1 MYPIIYPGYSQDMDS
16 KEFKELKKNGY
27 DTDKYKS
34 DATSNDDGTLSG
46 KLADEMYPYYV
57 ELVKTYGWNDYD
69 SIYKITLQS
78 LLKHAR
84 RFSATII

>member
-57 ELVKTYGWNDYD
+57 ELVKHTAGT
-69 SIYKITLQS
+69 IMTAFTK
-78 LLKHAR
+78 LLCKAC
-84 RFSATII
+84 